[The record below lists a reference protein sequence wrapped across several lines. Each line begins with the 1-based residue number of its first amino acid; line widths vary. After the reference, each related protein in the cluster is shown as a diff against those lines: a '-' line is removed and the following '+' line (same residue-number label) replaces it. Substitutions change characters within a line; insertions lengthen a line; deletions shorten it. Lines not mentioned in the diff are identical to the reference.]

1 MVPSPQKCRKLH
13 TIFRIH
19 HIVDDFVVIQNGF
32 GDIQPQAAAA
42 AVPVPGFVQGGH
54 PLCHIADTNQWLGVV
69 PGTNHRPHDGDQQNH
84 NGDKG
89 GLFYKW
95 CLFYR

>member
-1 MVPSPQKCRKLH
+1 MRSAGGAEGARDY
-13 TIFRIH
+13 RSRS
-19 HIVDDFVVIQNGF
+19 
-32 GDIQPQAAAA
+32 
-42 AVPVPGFVQGGH
+42 VPVPGFVQGGH
-54 PLCHIADTNQWLGVV
+54 PLRHIADTNQRLGII

-89 GLFYKW
+89 GLLYKW